1 LLTSHQGS
9 QILSTVLSL
18 PTFDS
23 IHIFSRRD
31 PTSTPPK
38 LHSTISSDTTT
49 WPTSLSTLSP
59 TPSIFFSALGTTAKQ
74 AGGFAN
80 QKKIDYDLNLSL
92 AKAAKA
98 SGVKIYVLI
107 STVGASPTSPWGPFL
122 KMKGE
127 LDEAIKEIGF
137 EHTVFLKPGLLVG
150 TREDSRPSEYVLR
163 KVAGFVG
170 MFSTGLKDAW
180 AQDAEVIGRAAVAA
194 GLQALENKEGKV
206 PRVWEVLQADIVR
219 LGRTEWKPVTE
230 S

>member
-1 LLTSHQGS
+1 LTNTRQGS

-31 PTSTPPK
+31 PKSTPPK
-38 LHSTISSDTTT
+38 LHSTISSDTTA

-59 TPSIFFSALGTTAKQ
+59 TPSIFFSALGTTANQ

-107 STVGASPTSPWGPFL
+107 STVGASPTSPWGAFL

-137 EHTVFLKPGLLVG
+137 EHTILLRPGLLVG
-150 TREDSRPSEYVLR
+150 TREDSRPSEFVLR

-194 GLQALENKEGKV
+194 GLQALEDKEGKV
-206 PRVWEVLQADIVR
+206 PKVWEVLQADIVR
-219 LGRTEWKPVTE
+219 LGRTGWETVTE